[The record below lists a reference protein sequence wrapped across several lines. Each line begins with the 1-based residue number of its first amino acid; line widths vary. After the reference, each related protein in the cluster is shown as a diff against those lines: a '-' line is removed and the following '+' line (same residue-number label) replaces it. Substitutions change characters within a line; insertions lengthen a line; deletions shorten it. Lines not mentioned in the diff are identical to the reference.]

1 MVELRKDS
9 GRVLDSPEVALRASA
24 SAQAVAAGKS
34 AAALRVVLVT
44 ETYPPKMG
52 YLVTSLPKY
61 LARLGME
68 VHVVA
73 MDLPPYYNAAPAEV
87 AGAARFL
94 HDQALA
100 ADTSSSVDGYTVHIL
115 RHRRILGYAVM
126 PGLLRKL
133 RQLRPDVVYSVV
145 TLGWNPLLAAAA
157 AGPLGYKLFIGSHTP
172 FSGFSL
178 ARDPR
183 PRVAA
188 LLRNFVM
195 RWLPGRFV
203 SLVSHKCYCPTSD
216 CAEVAARFFGV
227 QAGKLAVVHLGIDT
241 DFFFPASSADEA
253 ARAAL
258 RRRLGFA
265 DEDIVCIYTG
275 KMGEMKN
282 PVLLARAIEQLRAE
296 GRPFR
301 GLFIGDGTQR
311 PAVER
316 YPGSVV
322 MDFMEFS
329 RLGDFYRACDIG
341 VWLTN
346 ESTSMLDAAGCGL
359 PLIVSDRIY
368 QDHVTGNGLAYRMND
383 LDSLLQT
390 LRRLQDAEV
399 RRALGAAGAQK
410 MRQSFSWAGAAQR
423 RLVDFQAAV
432 GG

>member
-1 MVELRKDS
+1 MAETCRAARL
-9 GRVLDSPEVALRASA
+9 RVLIIA
-24 SAQAVAAGKS
+24 
-34 AAALRVVLVT
+34 

-52 YLVTSLPKY
+52 YLVTSLSKY

-73 MDLPPYYNAAPAEV
+73 MDLPPYYNAAADV
-87 AGAARFL
+87 SGATRFL
-94 HDQALA
+94 QEQALA
-100 ADTSSSVDGYTVHIL
+100 AGSSSIVDGYTVHIL
-115 RHRRILGYAVM
+115 RHRRLLGYAAMV
-126 PGLLRKL
+126 GLWRKL

-145 TLGWNPLLAAAA
+145 TLGWNPLLAALAA
-157 AGPLGYKLFIGSHTP
+157 TVLRYQLFIGNHTAI
-172 FSGFSL
+172 SGFPL
-178 ARDPR
+178 AAAAHPG
-183 PRVAA
+183 PSA
-188 LLRNFVM
+188 LLRNFLM
-195 RWLPGRFV
+195 RWIPGRFV
-203 SLVSHKCYCPTSD
+203 SLAAHKCYCPTSD

-241 DFFFPASSADEA
+241 DFFFPASPADES

-265 DEDIVCIYTG
+265 DADIVCIYTG

-301 GLFIGDGTQR
+301 GLFIGDGAQR
-311 PAVER
+311 AEVAR
-316 YPGSVV
+316 HPGSVV
-322 MDFMEFS
+322 LDFMEFS
-329 RLGDFYRACDIG
+329 SLGDFYRACDIG

-390 LRRLQDAEV
+390 LRRLQDPEV
-399 RRALGAAGAQK
+399 RHALGAAGAAK
-410 MRQSFSWAGAAQR
+410 MRQSFSWEGAAQR
-423 RLVDFQAAV
+423 RLLDFQAAV
-432 GG
+432 GC